1 MNFQNI
7 EFLAGLDIDAILMV
21 IFVDL
26 VLSGDNAIIIG
37 MAAASL
43 PPTLR
48 RKAIIWGIGLAV
60 VLRIVLAALTFYL
73 LQLHGIKFIGALLLL
88 GVCYFMWKDL
98 KISSAEQ
105 TNTGTPEEDA
115 QEDQMNGSESV
126 SLMSPEFSRAMLK
139 IIVADVTMSLDN
151 VLAVAGIAHD
161 NIGVLI
167 FGLVL
172 SIVLMAIGANLVS
185 RLLQKHHWLGYIG
198 LLIIFYVALE
208 MGYYG
213 GIEVLELL
221 SIRL

>member
-98 KISSAEQ
+98 KISSADQ

>member
-1 MNFQNI
+1 MSFQDI

-98 KISSAEQ
+98 KISSADQ

>member
-98 KISSAEQ
+98 KIPSADQ

>member
-1 MNFQNI
+1 MGFQDI

-98 KISSAEQ
+98 KISSADQ

-161 NIGVLI
+161 SIGVLI

>member
-1 MNFQNI
+1 MSFQDI
-7 EFLAGLDIDAILMV
+7 EFLVGLDIDAILMV

-98 KISSAEQ
+98 KISSADQ

-185 RLLQKHHWLGYIG
+185 RLLQKYHWLGYIG

>member
-1 MNFQNI
+1 MSFQDI
-7 EFLAGLDIDAILMV
+7 EFLVGLDIDAILMV

-98 KISSAEQ
+98 KISSADQ

-161 NIGVLI
+161 SIGVLI

>member
-1 MNFQNI
+1 MGFQDI

-98 KISSAEQ
+98 KISSADQ

-185 RLLQKHHWLGYIG
+185 RLLQKYHWLGYIG

>member
-105 TNTGTPEEDA
+105 TNTGTPEEDV
-115 QEDQMNGSESV
+115 QEVQMNGSESV

>member
-1 MNFQNI
+1 MGFQDI

-98 KISSAEQ
+98 KISSADQ

>member
-98 KISSAEQ
+98 KISSADQ

-115 QEDQMNGSESV
+115 QEDQMNGSEAV

>member
-1 MNFQNI
+1 M
-7 EFLAGLDIDAILMV
+7 
-21 IFVDL
+21 
-26 VLSGDNAIIIG
+26 
-37 MAAASL
+37 
-43 PPTLR
+43 
-48 RKAIIWGIGLAV
+48 
-60 VLRIVLAALTFYL
+60 VLRIILAALTFYL

-98 KISSAEQ
+98 KISSADQ
-105 TNTGTPEEDA
+105 PNTGTPEEDT
-115 QEDQMNGSESV
+115 QEDQINGSESV

-198 LLIIFYVALE
+198 SVSYTHLTLPTIYSV
-208 MGYYG
+208 
-213 GIEVLELL
+213 
-221 SIRL
+221 